1 MSATAKELESLDPV
15 TGVRLGSVPVS
26 EAKDVEAMIADA
38 TAIQPVWAE
47 LPLTARARYL
57 RRAAQIVIDE
67 WEEIGELL
75 VREAGVPRTEAWVA
89 ELLPTVRDLHRIA
102 AHGERALAV
111 KWLRGRRAT
120 GAWVREPQRL
130 VSLQG
135 TSRSPFADPC
145 AGAALALMGG
155 SAVLLRLDPACA
167 LSGRRVQTIFE
178 RAGVP
183 RGLVCCTH
191 GGFPSEAPAPEI
203 AASAQAPSGAPAA
216 ALVLPDAD
224 IEGTVA
230 GALRGAF
237 GGVGRPRTGTL
248 IAVADVA
255 ARAVEGLTAAGAALT
270 VGDPG
275 AWETEVGPVASAQRL
290 EVAAELLADARA
302 TGGQLQPVAE
312 AVTLEGP
319 FLTPTV
325 VTGIAPTARLVR
337 EDAGAPV
344 LAVLAAGS
352 EREAVALAATC
363 GSPDG
368 ASVWTAD
375 RARAQQIARLL
386 PARTVWLNGRAESG
400 RRPMPPA
407 SVEWPATRL
416 KRVIWHPPRWR
427 DTWSHPYDER
437 LAFAARAW
445 VRVSYGR
452 DTDKRSALRAGAGPM
467 ARVAARSL
475 HGLG

>member
-1 MSATAKELESLDPV
+1 MSATGKELESLDPV
-15 TGVRLGSVPVS
+15 TGARLGFVPVS
-26 EAKDVEAMIADA
+26 RPEDVEAMIADA

-120 GAWVREPQRL
+120 GAWLREAERVVWL
-130 VSLQG
+130 RG

-145 AGAALALMGG
+145 AGAALGLMGG
-155 SAVLLRLDPACA
+155 SAVLLRPDPTCA
-167 LSGRRVQTIFE
+167 LAGRRVQAIFE

-183 RGLVCCTH
+183 IGLVGCLH
-191 GGFPSEAPAPEI
+191 GDSPLDAPAREI
-203 AASAQAPSGAPAA
+203 AASAQDPSGAPAA
-216 ALVLPDAD
+216 ALVLADAD
-224 IEGTVA
+224 VDGVVA
-230 GALRGAF
+230 GATRGAF
-237 GGVGRPRTGTL
+237 GSVGRPRTGTV
-248 IAVADVA
+248 IAVTDVSERVLHA
-255 ARAVEGLTAAGAALT
+255 LTAAATALT

-275 AWETEVGPVASAQRL
+275 AWDTEIGPVPSAERL
-290 EVAAELLADARA
+290 EAAGRLVADARA
-302 TGGQLQPVAE
+302 NGGQVHSIGE
-312 AVTLEGP
+312 VHESS

-325 VTGIAPTARLVR
+325 VTDIAPTARLVR
-337 EDAGAPV
+337 EDAAAPV
-344 LAVLAAGS
+344 VTVLAAGS
-352 EREAVALAATC
+352 EREAVALAAEC

-386 PARTVWLNGRAESG
+386 PARTVWLNSRAASG

-407 SVEWPATRL
+407 SEDWPGTRL

-452 DTDKRSALRAGAGPM
+452 DTDKRSALRAGARPM

-475 HGLG
+475 QGLG

>member
-1 MSATAKELESLDPV
+1 MSATRKELESLDPV
-15 TGVRLGSVPVS
+15 TGARLGSVPLS
-26 EAKDVEAMIADA
+26 GPEDVEAMVRDA

-75 VREAGVPRTEAWVA
+75 VREAGVPRTEGWVA
-89 ELLPTVRDLHRIA
+89 ELLPTVRDLNRIA

-111 KWLRGRRAT
+111 QWIRGRRAT
-120 GAWVREPQRL
+120 GAWLREPQPVVRL
-130 VSLQG
+130 RG

-155 SAVLLRLDPACA
+155 SAVLLRPDPTCV
-167 LSGRRVQTIFE
+167 LVGQRVQAILE

-183 RGLVCCTH
+183 RGLVGCLH
-191 GGFPSEAPAPEI
+191 GDSPPDAPGPEI
-203 AASAQAPSGAPAA
+203 AASAQDPSGAPAA
-216 ALVLPDAD
+216 ALVLADAD
-224 IEGTVA
+224 IDGVVA

-237 GGVGRPRTGTL
+237 GSVGRPRTGTL

-255 ARAVEGLTAAGAALT
+255 ARVTERLTATGAALT

-275 AWETEVGPVASAQRL
+275 AWETEIGPVPSSERL
-290 EVAAELLADARA
+290 KAAAELMADAGA
-302 TGGQLQPVAE
+302 NGGRLRPIGEPLE
-312 AVTLEGP
+312 AP

-325 VTGIAPTARLVR
+325 VTGLAPTARLVR
-337 EDAGAPV
+337 EDVGAPV
-344 LAVLAAGS
+344 LAVVGAHS
-352 EREAVALAATC
+352 EREAVALAAGC

-386 PARTVWLNGRAESG
+386 PARTVWLNSRAASG

-407 SVEWPATRL
+407 SEDWPGTRL

-437 LAFAARAW
+437 LAFAARSWA
-445 VRVSYGR
+445 RVSYGR

>member
-1 MSATAKELESLDPV
+1 MSATAEELESLDPV
-15 TGVRLGSVPVS
+15 RGTRLGSVALSGP
-26 EAKDVEAMIADA
+26 EAVDAMIADA
-38 TAIQPVWAE
+38 GTIQPVWAE

-89 ELLPTVRDLHRIA
+89 ELLPAVRDLHRIA

-111 KWLRGRRAT
+111 QWLRGRRAT
-120 GAWVREPQRL
+120 GAWLRESQPVVGLR
-130 VSLQG
+130 G
-135 TSRSPFADPC
+135 TIRSPFADPC

-155 SAVLLRLDPACA
+155 SAVLLHPDPTCA
-167 LSGRRVQTIFE
+167 LVGERIQAVFE

-183 RGLVCCTH
+183 TGLLRCLH
-191 GGFPSEAPAPEI
+191 GDVASDARVPEI
-203 AASAQAPSGAPAA
+203 AASAQGPGGPPAA
-216 ALVLPDAD
+216 ALVLADAE
-224 IEGTVA
+224 IEGVVA

-237 GGVGRPRTGTL
+237 GSVGRPRTGTL
-248 IAVADVA
+248 VAVANVA
-255 ARAVEGLTAAGAALT
+255 ERVVDAITAAGPGLAA
-270 VGDPG
+270 GDPA
-275 AWETEVGPVASAQRL
+275 AWDTEVGPVPSAERL
-290 EVAAELLADARA
+290 EAAAGLLEDAA
-302 TGGQLQPVAE
+302 AAGGRLGPIGSAL
-312 AVTLEGP
+312 AAP

-325 VTGIAPTARLVR
+325 VTGLTPTSRLVR

-344 LAVLAAGS
+344 LAVLAAQS
-352 EREAVALAATC
+352 EREAVALAAER

-375 RARAQQIARLL
+375 RPRAQQIARLL
-386 PARTVWLNGRAESG
+386 PARTVWLNSRVASG

-407 SVEWPATRL
+407 SVEWPGTRL

-427 DTWSHPYDER
+427 DTWGHPYDER
-437 LAFAARAW
+437 LAFAARSW

-452 DTDKRSALRAGAGPM
+452 DADKRSALRAGAGPM
-467 ARVAARSL
+467 VRVAARSL
-475 HGLG
+475 PG